1 MRFQPS
7 DDPDLLLPRGGEGP
21 VWLTYRAALQRGDDV
36 LAVLWR
42 LREKVAGGDQVD
54 IPGWSAPGGCPID
67 ELDELIR
74 LVIGAEPD
82 PDAWSQP
89 QRVRRDPA
97 YARAVLSDPD
107 CDPALLGW
115 VLSERPGST
124 AFFAQGHPGAPV
136 GVLHLLADSPDAA
149 DRAVAA
155 MARATPAPCLLVLLE
170 DPDERVRGTAARNV
184 WAPRDVVRRALAAGL
199 VDVEDLDGYQ
209 DVPWD
214 VLDDV
219 TVESTAPTGWPSEL
233 LPGYLLWRFA
243 ARPGGPEGIGR
254 DEVDELDLPEP
265 RAGETFAGYAARIE
279 ASHGEAVRSAYASA
293 LAGPARFPP

>member
-1 MRFQPS
+1 MTVQPS
-7 DDPDLLLPRGGEGP
+7 DDPDLLLPRGGDGP
-21 VWLTYRAALQRGDDV
+21 VWMTYRAALERGEDV

-42 LREKVAGGDQVD
+42 LREKAAGGAQVD
-54 IPGWSAPGGCPID
+54 IPGWSAPGGCPVE

-82 PDAWSQP
+82 VDSWSQP

-97 YARAVLSDPD
+97 YARALLSDPW

-124 AFFAQGHPGAPV
+124 AFFAQSHPRAPV

-155 MARATPAPCLLVLLE
+155 MARATPASCLLVLLE

-184 WAPRDVVRRALAAGL
+184 WAPADVVRQAVAAGL
-199 VDVEDLDGYQ
+199 VGIDELDGHY
-209 DVPWD
+209 DVPWE
-214 VLDDV
+214 VFDDV
-219 TVESTAPTGWPSEL
+219 AIEDTTSPGWASEQLPS
-233 LPGYLLWRFA
+233 YLLWRFA
-243 ARPGGPEGIGR
+243 ARAGGLEGDGR
-254 DEVDELDLPEP
+254 DEVEDLDLPEP
-265 RAGETFAGYAARIE
+265 LAGETFG
-279 ASHGEAVRSAYASA
+279 AYADRIAPAHGDAIRAAYTSA
-293 LAGPARFPP
+293 QA